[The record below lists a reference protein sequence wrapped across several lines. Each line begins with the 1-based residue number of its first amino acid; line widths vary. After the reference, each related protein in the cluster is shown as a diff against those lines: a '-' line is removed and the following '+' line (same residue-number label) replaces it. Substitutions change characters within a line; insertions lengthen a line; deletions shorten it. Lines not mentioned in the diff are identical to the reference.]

1 MVHPGHRHVS
11 AALVRLAVK
20 AERDRRLRVRPLQRS
35 AAKFAEALPPT
46 LRGSFVAK
54 PWQARVLAR
63 LQAFFEA
70 CARGESP
77 RVLFTVPPQYGK
89 TESVKRA
96 TAWALGQL
104 RLPVGLGT
112 YSADLAQEHSRDIKS
127 LCRSDLG
134 LEVFPGLSKDPE
146 NDRVDSWRTGGGG
159 RLYAVGVGGPLTG
172 TTLRAM
178 LIDDPNK
185 DEVDACT
192 AAGQRRVWNW
202 YRSVVYTRASANKAG
217 ILVMHT
223 RWSEGDLI
231 GRLLEEADR
240 GGDRWEVIDL
250 PALARDDDWL
260 GREPGEPLDPSLQTV
275 AELQQAK
282 RVMGSQ
288 RFEALYQQQPT
299 PDEGALYLR
308 DWLSNR
314 YQGPPTKAGSTQT
327 VISVDGAATDG
338 SGDHTVLQLW
348 AFDGTAKARLLEQ
361 WRGQWGQPAFESALK
376 DAIAKHRP
384 SAVLIEDTS
393 NGRGVRQRLQR
404 THRGI
409 IPISVSGLGDK
420 RARIRPTLGLWESGA
435 VQLPEARHAPWVSD
449 FVARMLRV
457 TGQGHEV
464 DDEADAA
471 TIALAWW
478 QRRAARTVRVIR

>member
-1 MVHPGHRHVS
+1 M
-11 AALVRLAVK
+11 
-20 AERDRRLRVRPLQRS
+20 QRS
-35 AAKFAEALPPT
+35 AAAFAEALPPT
-46 LRGSFVAK
+46 LRGPFVAP
-54 PWQARVLAR
+54 PWQRKLIDR
-63 LQAFFEA
+63 LQAFSEA
-70 CARGESP
+70 CERGESP
-77 RVLFTVPPQYGK
+77 RLIITIPPQYGK
-89 TESVKRA
+89 SESVKRA
-96 TAWALGQL
+96 IAW
-104 RLPVGLGT
+104 GLGHSLPTAICT
-112 YSADLAQEHSRDIKS
+112 YSADLAEEHSFDIKAM
-127 LCRSDLG
+127 CRSDDG
-134 LEVFPGLSKDPE
+134 LDVFPGLAKDPS
-146 NDRVDSWRTGGGG
+146 NDRVAKWRCRGGG

-172 TTLRAM
+172 KTVRA
-178 LIDDPNK
+178 IYVDDPFK
-185 DEVDACT
+185 DEVDACS
-192 AAGQRRVWNW
+192 AAGQRKVWNW
-202 YRSVVYTRASANKAG
+202 YRTVVYTRSSANKAG

-223 RWSEGDLI
+223 RWSEKDLI
-231 GRLLEEADR
+231 GTLMAEAANGADQ
-240 GGDRWEVIDL
+240 WEVIDM
-250 PALARDDDWL
+250 PAIARAGDWL
-260 GREPGEPLDPSLQTV
+260 GRAEGEPLDESLHTIE
-275 AELQQAK
+275 ELQQVK

-288 RFEALYQQQPT
+288 RFAALFQQQPT

-449 FVARMLRV
+449 LVARMLRV
-457 TGQGHEV
+457 TGQGNEV

-471 TIALAWW
+471 TIALSWW
-478 QRRAARTVRVIR
+478 QKRAARTVRVIR